1 MTIRQWKVFRAV
13 VEQGS
18 VTRAA
23 QILYMS
29 QPAVSHVVS
38 EMEQQL
44 GYTLLDRIGRHCR
57 VNGRGMQ
64 PVSYTHLDVY
74 KRQVRKQTEKLPG
87 VDLCQ
92 RIHALFLLVIH

>member
-38 EMEQQL
+38 EMERPSLQ
-44 GYTLLDRIGRHCR
+44 G
-57 VNGRGMQ
+57 
-64 PVSYTHLDVY
+64 
-74 KRQVRKQTEKLPG
+74 
-87 VDLCQ
+87 Q
-92 RIHALFLLVIH
+92 RMRYAAVP